1 MIAVKKI
8 DTIEALNEILF
19 EQPYDT
25 KIGRNRSSCLY
36 RGLPD
41 ESYRLVTSLK
51 RNCKDKKNEL
61 EGSVLR
67 NFTKYAAKEDPELKN
82 SVWRQIIIGQHHGLP
97 TRLLD
102 WSYSPMVAMHFATSG
117 ENMETM
123 DQHNCAVWKI
133 DIPEMN
139 TKMPEVYRKKLQE
152 ERAYLLTV
160 EMMDALASNLKKF
173 DQDMGTD
180 ALPLIEPPSID
191 QRIINQYSYFMV
203 VPAGVTDVEEFLDR
217 HTEKTIKYI
226 IDKSLK
232 WRLRDML
239 DQMNMNE
246 RSIYPGLDGLTQWI
260 KRHYYVR

>member
-1 MIAVKKI
+1 
-8 DTIEALNEILF
+8 
-19 EQPYDT
+19 
-25 KIGRNRSSCLY
+25 
-36 RGLPD
+36 
-41 ESYRLVTSLK
+41 
-51 RNCKDKKNEL
+51 
-61 EGSVLR
+61 
-67 NFTKYAAKEDPELKN
+67 
-82 SVWRQIIIGQHHGLP
+82 
-97 TRLLD
+97 
-102 WSYSPMVAMHFATSG
+102 
-117 ENMETM
+117 METM

-139 TKMPEVYRKKLQE
+139 TKMPEIYRKKLQE

-173 DQDMGTD
+173 DQDMGAD

-217 HTEKTIKYI
+217 HTKKTTKYI

-232 WRLRDML
+232 WRVRDML
-239 DQMNMNE
+239 NQMNMNE

>member
-1 MIAVKKI
+1 
-8 DTIEALNEILF
+8 
-19 EQPYDT
+19 
-25 KIGRNRSSCLY
+25 
-36 RGLPD
+36 
-41 ESYRLVTSLK
+41 
-51 RNCKDKKNEL
+51 
-61 EGSVLR
+61 
-67 NFTKYAAKEDPELKN
+67 
-82 SVWRQIIIGQHHGLP
+82 
-97 TRLLD
+97 
-102 WSYSPMVAMHFATSG
+102 
-117 ENMETM
+117 METM

-139 TKMPEVYRKKLQE
+139 TKMPEIYRKKLQE

-226 IDKSLK
+226 IDNL
-232 WRLRDML
+232 
-239 DQMNMNE
+239 
-246 RSIYPGLDGLTQWI
+246 
-260 KRHYYVR
+260 

>member
-61 EGSVLR
+61 EGSVLW

-139 TKMPEVYRKKLQE
+139 TKMPEIYRKKLQE

-173 DQDMGTD
+173 DQDMGAD

-217 HTEKTIKYI
+217 HTEKTTKYI

>member
-1 MIAVKKI
+1 MSITEIKVDSIQNIKQLIIETQKD
-8 DTIEALNEILF
+8 DTIGRYRSPALF
-19 EQPYDT
+19 
-25 KIGRNRSSCLY
+25 
-36 RGLPD
+36 RGLPN
-41 ESYRLVTSLK
+41 STYTLQTSLY
-51 RNCKDKKNEL
+51 RNCKEKSIEL
-61 EGSVLR
+61 ETSILR
-67 NFTKYAAKEDPELKN
+67 NFYKYALPTANHDSCWE
-82 SVWRQIIIGQHHGLP
+82 RMIAGQHHGLP
-97 TRLLD
+97 TRLMD
-102 WSYSPMVAMHFATSG
+102 WSYSPLIALHFATSG

-139 TKMPEVYRKKLQE
+139 TKMPEIYRKKLQE